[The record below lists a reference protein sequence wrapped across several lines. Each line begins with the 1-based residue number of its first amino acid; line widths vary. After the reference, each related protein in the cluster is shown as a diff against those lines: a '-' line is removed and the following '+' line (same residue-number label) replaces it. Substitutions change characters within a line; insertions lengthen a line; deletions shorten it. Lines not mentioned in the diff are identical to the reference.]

1 MVSRDD
7 MRVSD
12 AEREAAAAR
21 LREHFAAGRLTQE
34 EFEDRLTAVFTA
46 TTRRDLGRVAA
57 DLPNHGSSPIMGI
70 PVAQARTSPAG
81 DWYPP
86 RIRRRG
92 RRRRSRL
99 LLALAVMAAFWL
111 LIAFSLPHGILLA
124 ALLVIL
130 TFVGLGTGLV
140 LGLVWLGYRALRR
153 AAWLA
158 GGPGVPSLPGL
169 ARAVWATGHVRTAAR
184 SGTTR

>member
-12 AEREAAAAR
+12 AERDAAAAR

-46 TTRRDLGRVAA
+46 ITHRDLGRVTA
-57 DLPNHGSSPIMGI
+57 DLPHQGFSPVLGLR
-70 PVAQARTSPAG
+70 VAQTRTLPAG
-81 DWYPP
+81 DWHSP
-86 RIRRRG
+86 RVRHRG
-92 RRRRSRL
+92 RRRPRL
-99 LLALAVMAAFWL
+99 LLALAVIAAFWL
-111 LIAFSLPHGILLA
+111 LIAFSLPHGILLG

-158 GGPGVPSLPGL
+158 GGPDLPGLPGL
-169 ARAVWATGHVRTAAR
+169 ARAVWAAGHVRTAAR

>member
-70 PVAQARTSPAG
+70 PVAQARPRRPGTGTRRASGAVAAGGVPACCWRSPS
-81 DWYPP
+81 W
-86 RIRRRG
+86 
-92 RRRRSRL
+92 RRS
-99 LLALAVMAAFWL
+99 
-111 LIAFSLPHGILLA
+111 GC
-124 ALLVIL
+124 
-130 TFVGLGTGLV
+130 
-140 LGLVWLGYRALRR
+140 
-153 AAWLA
+153 
-158 GGPGVPSLPGL
+158 
-169 ARAVWATGHVRTAAR
+169 
-184 SGTTR
+184 

>member
-12 AEREAAAAR
+12 AERDAAATR
-21 LREHFAAGRLTQE
+21 LREHFAAGRLTQD

-46 TTRRDLGRVAA
+46 TTHRDLGRVTA
-57 DLPNHGSSPIMGI
+57 DLPHQGSSPIMGI
-70 PVAQARTSPAG
+70 PVTQARTPTAG
-81 DWYPP
+81 GWRPP
-86 RIRRRG
+86 HLRRRG
-92 RRRRSRL
+92 RRRPRL
-99 LLALAVMAAFWL
+99 LLALAVIAAFWL
-111 LIAFSLPHGILLA
+111 LIAFSLPHGILLG

-140 LGLVWLGYRALRR
+140 LGLIWLGYRALRR

-158 GGPGVPSLPGL
+158 GGPDLPGLPGL
-169 ARAVWATGHVRTAAR
+169 ARAAWAAGHARTAAR

>member
-1 MVSRDD
+1 
-7 MRVSD
+7 
-12 AEREAAAAR
+12 
-21 LREHFAAGRLTQE
+21 
-34 EFEDRLTAVFTA
+34 
-46 TTRRDLGRVAA
+46 
-57 DLPNHGSSPIMGI
+57 
-70 PVAQARTSPAG
+70 
-81 DWYPP
+81 
-86 RIRRRG
+86 
-92 RRRRSRL
+92 
-99 LLALAVMAAFWL
+99 MAAFWL

>member
-7 MRVSD
+7 MRVGD
-12 AEREAAAAR
+12 ADREAAATR
-21 LREHFAAGRLTQE
+21 LREHFAAGRLTLE
-34 EFEDRLTAVFTA
+34 EFQDRLAAVFAA
-46 TTRRDLGRVAA
+46 TTHRDLGRVTA
-57 DLPNHGSSPIMGI
+57 DLPHQGSSPIMGI
-70 PVAQARTSPAG
+70 PVTQARTSTAG
-81 DWYPP
+81 DWRPP
-86 RIRRRG
+86 RLRRRG
-92 RRRRSRL
+92 RRRPRL
-99 LLALAVMAAFWL
+99 LVALAVIAAFWL
-111 LIAFSLPHGILLA
+111 LIAFSLPHGILLG

-158 GGPGVPSLPGL
+158 GGPELPGLPGL
-169 ARAVWATGHVRTAAR
+169 ARAVWAAGHVRTAAR